1 MICVKWG
8 SVLLLSGQISLGS
21 SAQCLGRVQG
31 LGGSGEEQKH
41 VSDPGAG
48 AGLHTAARLVTHVRV
63 PKGSPA
69 GPADGEAGD
78 SPGVC
83 DAGAV
88 TARSLLLLGC
98 YKLPVEL
105 VLSV

>member
-1 MICVKWG
+1 MSYFLAG
-8 SVLLLSGQISLGS
+8 RSHLAAALGVW
-21 SAQCLGRVQG
+21 AECGG

-88 TARSLLLLGC
+88 TALSLLLLGC